1 MRYLSLAKNHTYK
14 VALKAIKRDFMRFLD
29 ARSLPAFEPD
39 KTLCAGAN
47 RIKACPGYVF
57 HLDEG
62 CTALKGAVDVICKYA
77 SEGYDLI
84 YGDYCT
90 ARANI
95 SKIKPLGHVF
105 LPDFSPEALEDNV
118 YFGGFYALREG
129 VSLDSDLEK
138 IKAVHISEILYAKES
153 RICKK
158 SYPLI
163 SEFEFED
170 RKVSEKKDT
179 DTAEPLVSIII
190 PNKDHIEDLKRCLDS
205 IINRTSYENYE
216 ILIVENNS
224 ISNDTFNF
232 YDGINDE
239 RIKVITYD
247 KAFNYSDI
255 NNYGAGYAR
264 GEFLLLLNNDT
275 KVISRGWL
283 NELVAMAKKTQVGAV
298 GALLL
303 YPDDTVQHCGV
314 IVGIGPDKTA
324 VHPDSGVPYEEAG
337 YRDNIHHVCNY
348 SAVTGACLM
357 VRKEL
362 YESIGGLDT
371 SFAVAYNDID
381 FCLRLAQAGYRN
393 VYTPGAV
400 LYHYESASR
409 GLDTS
414 GERYKR
420 HQEEAGRFREKWS
433 KYLSLDPYYNKNLS
447 RSIPWQLS
455 GREK

>member
-1 MRYLSLAKNHTYK
+1 ML
-14 VALKAIKRDFMRFLD
+14 
-29 ARSLPAFEPD
+29 
-39 KTLCAGAN
+39 
-47 RIKACPGYVF
+47 
-57 HLDEG
+57 
-62 CTALKGAVDVICKYA
+62 
-77 SEGYDLI
+77 
-84 YGDYCT
+84 
-90 ARANI
+90 
-95 SKIKPLGHVF
+95 
-105 LPDFSPEALEDNV
+105 
-118 YFGGFYALREG
+118 
-129 VSLDSDLEK
+129 
-138 IKAVHISEILYAKES
+138 
-153 RICKK
+153 
-158 SYPLI
+158 
-163 SEFEFED
+163 
-170 RKVSEKKDT
+170 
-179 DTAEPLVSIII
+179 
-190 PNKDHIEDLKRCLDS
+190 
-205 IINRTSYENYE
+205 
-216 ILIVENNS
+216 
-224 ISNDTFNF
+224 
-232 YDGINDE
+232 
-239 RIKVITYD
+239 
-247 KAFNYSDI
+247 
-255 NNYGAGYAR
+255 
-264 GEFLLLLNNDT
+264 
-275 KVISRGWL
+275 
-283 NELVAMAKKTQVGAV
+283 KKTWQAHHQNQR
-298 GALLL
+298 AQIPAWNLNDDNRQLHLLTPL
-303 YPDDTVQHCGV
+303 HK
-314 IVGIGPDKTA
+314 GPDKTA